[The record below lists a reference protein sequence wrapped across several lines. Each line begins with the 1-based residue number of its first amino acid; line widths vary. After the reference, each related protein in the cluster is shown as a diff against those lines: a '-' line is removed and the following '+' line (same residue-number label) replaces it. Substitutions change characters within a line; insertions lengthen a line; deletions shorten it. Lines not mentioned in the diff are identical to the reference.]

1 MPSAKRELFKSP
13 DVCQLAE
20 LQPYVLRS
28 WEAEFPGLGQPL
40 SAGPGRVYR
49 REDVELVLR
58 IKQLV
63 FVEGLTLAGARRR
76 LEEEIGEPPVV
87 AVAMEDALG
96 DLARSKLRQVRQGLE
111 AIMAM
116 LSRDAGPELQ
126 LVAPDVWGD
135 DRAGSG
141 DGEARDGRAGGQQ
154 AGNEEQR
161 GKEAPRF
168 MSGRG

>member
-13 DVCQLAE
+13 DVCQLAG

-28 WEAEFPGLGQPL
+28 WEAEFPGLGQPGP
-40 SAGPGRVYR
+40 AGAGRIYR

-76 LEEEIGEPPVV
+76 LEEEIGDPPPV

-96 DLARSKLRQVRQGLE
+96 DLARSKLRQVRAGLE
-111 AIMAM
+111 AILTM
-116 LSRDAGPELQ
+116 LSRDVSGPELQ
-126 LVAPDVWGD
+126 LVAPSAGVMTAR
-135 DRAGSG
+135 DRA
-141 DGEARDGRAGGQQ
+141 AVKRAMAEHTTKPATKSVG
-154 AGNEEQR
+154 AKKR
-161 GKEAPRF
+161 RA
-168 MSGRG
+168 S

>member
-1 MPSAKRELFKSP
+1 MPAAKRELYKSP

-40 SAGPGRVYR
+40 AAGTGRLYR

-87 AVAMEDALG
+87 SVAMEDALG
-96 DLARSKLRQVRQGLE
+96 DLARTKLRQVRQGLE

-126 LVAPDVWGD
+126 LVAPVSEAMTARNRVAVK
-135 DRAGSG
+135 RAMAEQTASKAATKGS
-141 DGEARDGRAGGQQ
+141 ATKKRRA
-154 AGNEEQR
+154 
-161 GKEAPRF
+161 
-168 MSGRG
+168 S

>member
-28 WEAEFPGLGQPL
+28 WEAEFPGLGQPGP
-40 SAGPGRVYR
+40 AGTGRIYR

-76 LEEEIGEPPVV
+76 LEEDIGDPPAI
-87 AVAMEDALG
+87 AVTVEDALS
-96 DLARSKLRQVRQGLE
+96 DLARTRLRQVRSGLE
-111 AIMAM
+111 AILAL
-116 LSRDAGPELQ
+116 LSRDVSGPELQ
-126 LVAPDVWGD
+126 LVSPSAGVMTAR
-135 DRAGSG
+135 DRATVKRAMAEHTAKPATKSG
-141 DGEARDGRAGGQQ
+141 GAKKRRA
-154 AGNEEQR
+154 
-161 GKEAPRF
+161 
-168 MSGRG
+168 S

>member
-40 SAGPGRVYR
+40 AAGTGRVYR
-49 REDVELVLR
+49 RQDVELVLR

-63 FVEGLTLAGARRR
+63 FGEGLTLAGARRR

-96 DLARSKLRQVRQGLE
+96 DLARTKLRQVRLGLE

-126 LVAPDVWGD
+126 LVAPTSATMTARN
-135 DRAGSG
+135 RATVKRAMAEQTASKPSAKSG
-141 DGEARDGRAGGQQ
+141 AAKKRRA
-154 AGNEEQR
+154 
-161 GKEAPRF
+161 
-168 MSGRG
+168 S

>member
-28 WEAEFPGLGQPL
+28 WEAEFPGLGQPF
-40 SAGPGRVYR
+40 AGGTGRVYR

-63 FVEGLTLAGARRR
+63 FGEGLTLAGARRR

-96 DLARSKLRQVRQGLE
+96 DLARTKLRQVRMGLE

-116 LSRDAGPELQ
+116 LSRDVGPELQ
-126 LVAPDVWGD
+126 LVAPSSGAMTAR
-135 DRAGSG
+135 DRATVK
-141 DGEARDGRAGGQQ
+141 RAM
-154 AGNEEQR
+154 AEQTAIKPSTKSSAAKKR
-161 GKEAPRF
+161 RA
-168 MSGRG
+168 S

>member
-1 MPSAKRELFKSP
+1 MPSAKRELFKSS

-20 LQPYVLRS
+20 LQSYVLRS

-40 SAGPGRVYR
+40 AAGPGRVYR

-96 DLARSKLRQVRQGLE
+96 DLARTKLRQVRQGLE

-126 LVAPDVWGD
+126 LVAPTSGAMTAR
-135 DRAGSG
+135 DRATVT
-141 DGEARDGRAGGQQ
+141 RAM
-154 AGNEEQR
+154 AEQTASKPATKSSAAKKR
-161 GKEAPRF
+161 RA
-168 MSGRG
+168 S

>member
-40 SAGPGRVYR
+40 AAGTGRVYR

-96 DLARSKLRQVRQGLE
+96 DLARTKLRQVRLGLE

-126 LVAPDVWGD
+126 LVAPTSATMTAR
-135 DRAGSG
+135 DRA
-141 DGEARDGRAGGQQ
+141 AVKRAM
-154 AGNEEQR
+154 AEQTASKPSTKSSAAKKR
-161 GKEAPRF
+161 RA
-168 MSGRG
+168 S